1 MLHVMLHVFVGSG
14 MCLDSASSV
23 LRYRGV
29 ISASSFFH
37 SDFLSLQ
44 NLLWVVLT
52 FDLFVTAF
60 KQNNRISD
68 LSEGALPEIN

>member
-1 MLHVMLHVFVGSG
+1 
-14 MCLDSASSV
+14 
-23 LRYRGV
+23 V

-52 FDLFVTAF
+52 SDLFVTAF